1 MRFNA
6 FVFVTCVLYVDECL
20 VIYAVVNVV
29 VKVYFPVCDYVFS
42 IFKNATSRKPKTVIL
57 AKGPLL

>member
-6 FVFVTCVLYVDECL
+6 CGFITCVLYVDYCL

-29 VKVYFPVCDYVFS
+29 VKVYFSVAIMYL
-42 IFKNATSRKPKTVIL
+42 FKNATSRKPQTVIL
-57 AKGPLL
+57 AKGP